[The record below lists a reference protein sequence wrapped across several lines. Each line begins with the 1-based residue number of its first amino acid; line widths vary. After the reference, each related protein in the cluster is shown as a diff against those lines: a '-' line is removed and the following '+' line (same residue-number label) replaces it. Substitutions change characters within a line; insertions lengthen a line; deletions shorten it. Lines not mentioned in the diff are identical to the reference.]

1 MNRWHASRNPYEE
14 AELFCMLERMRRSDE
29 LDLAMDR
36 ELGELIVAATRMGMS
51 CAYAEGVRFDGPE
64 AESQCMVYVLE
75 ASRKAC
81 TDNPRQFV
89 NYLVKSLKKNWIRD
103 SMTENNRHRL
113 LYPVQDTDGIEL
125 AAELDGTPQGMG
137 PWEKLRVFTIKDK
150 EADDGRKTSGR
161 RARGSAEGT

>member
-14 AELFCMLERMRRSDE
+14 AELFCMLERMRRRDE

-75 ASRKAC
+75 ASRKAR